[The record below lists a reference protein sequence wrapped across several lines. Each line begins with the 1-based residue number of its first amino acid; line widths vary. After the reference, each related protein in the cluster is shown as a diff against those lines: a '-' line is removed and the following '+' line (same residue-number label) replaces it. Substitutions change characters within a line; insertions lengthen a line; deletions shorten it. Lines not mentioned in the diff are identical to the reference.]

1 MKKGTLPMTEETF
14 RKLASIRTIDRIM
27 AHPKAD
33 LIELAFVGGWQVIVK
48 KGEFK
53 EGDLC
58 VYFEIDSVL
67 PILPEFEFLRKGCY
81 VKKDWLANEQN
92 PTGEGFRLKTI
103 RLRGEL
109 SQGLIV
115 PIPESVLAFGN
126 EALDNPEFGGS
137 LQDLDLTNLLSVVK
151 WDPPLP
157 ASLGGKAKGYFPS
170 FIPKTDQE
178 RVQNLADKVFTPAY
192 QNDFWELTM
201 KLDGSSCTI
210 YCKDGKVGIC
220 SRNLE
225 LDIDSPE
232 NVDNTFIR
240 TVIDSG
246 LYDWMIRR
254 GEGLAIQAEL
264 MGPGIQGNREG
275 FKESQLHIFDIYDIE
290 ESFYYIGPIRTQLY
304 ESMVEGGVNQFR
316 VLHVPVMATMSL
328 RVFSSVQ
335 NILDSAEGP
344 SINHPIREG
353 IVFKS
358 IGVPGRSFKAI
369 SNAFLE
375 GGGE

>member
-1 MKKGTLPMTEETF
+1 MDVT
-14 RKLASIRTIDRIM
+14 
-27 AHPKAD
+27 D
-33 LIELAFVGGWQVIVK
+33 LF
-48 KGEFK
+48 
-53 EGDLC
+53 C
-58 VYFEIDSVL
+58 
-67 PILPEFEFLRKGCY
+67 
-81 VKKDWLANEQN
+81 
-92 PTGEGFRLKTI
+92 
-103 RLRGEL
+103 
-109 SQGLIV
+109 
-115 PIPESVLAFGN
+115 
-126 EALDNPEFGGS
+126 
-137 LQDLDLTNLLSVVK
+137 VVK

-178 RVQNLADKVFTPAY
+178 RVQNLVDKIFSPEY
-192 QNDFWELTM
+192 QDDMWEVTM

-232 NVDNTFIR
+232 NVDNTFVR

-275 FKESQLHIFDIYDIE
+275 FKESQLHIFDIYDHVE
-290 ESFYYIGPIRTQLY
+290 GFYYISPIRTQIY
-304 ESMVEGGVNQFR
+304 DTMVDGGVNQFR
-316 VLHVPVMATMSL
+316 VLHAPVMGAPMSIAHFTSIQSIL
-328 RVFSSVQ
+328 VF
-335 NILDSAEGP
+335 AEGP
-344 SINHPIREG
+344 SINNPVREG
-353 IVFKS
+353 VVFKS
-358 IGVPGRSFKAI
+358 ITTPGRSFKAI
-369 SNAFLE
+369 SNAYLE

>member
-1 MKKGTLPMTEETF
+1 MTEETF
-14 RKLASIRTIDRIM
+14 RKLATIRTIDRIM
-27 AHPKAD
+27 EHPRAD
-33 LIELAFVGGWQVIVK
+33 QIELAFVGGWQVIVK

-53 EGDLC
+53 EGDFC

-92 PTGEGFRLKTI
+92 PSGEGFRLKTI

-109 SQGLIV
+109 SQGLITGRV
-115 PIPESVLAFGN
+115 HSDHSGIYYHYFDEEGQECTKDVADG
-126 EALDNPEFGGS
+126 E
-137 LQDLDLTNLLSVVK
+137 DLTEFFGVVK

-178 RVQNLADKVFTPAY
+178 RVQNLADKVFTPEWRE
-192 QNDFWELTM
+192 DLWEVTM

-232 NVDNTFIR
+232 NIDNTFVR

-254 GEGLAIQAEL
+254 GENLAVQAEL

-275 FKESQLHIFDIYDIE
+275 FKESQLHIFDIYNHE
-290 ESFYYIGPIRTQLY
+290 AGQYYISADRKHLY
-304 ESMVEGGVNQFR
+304 DWMVGEGVNQYK
-316 VLHVPVMATMSL
+316 VLHAPVLATKTLNTYTTIQSFL
-328 RVFSSVQ
+328 EF
-335 NILDSAEGP
+335 AEGP
-344 SINHPIREG
+344 SINHPVREG
-353 IVFKS
+353 VVFKS
-358 IGVPGRSFKAI
+358 ITTPGRSFKAI

>member
-1 MKKGTLPMTEETF
+1 MTEETF
-14 RKLASIRTIDRIM
+14 RKLATIRTIDRIM
-27 AHPKAD
+27 EHPKAD
-33 LIELAFVGGWQVIVK
+33 QIELAFVGGWQVIVK
-48 KGEFK
+48 KGEF
-53 EGDLC
+53 EVNDLC

-81 VKKDWLANEQN
+81 VKKDWLASEKN

-115 PIPESVLAFGN
+115 PVSEAAMNLAYRFN
-126 EALDNPEFGGS
+126 ERPRDKVNFVDVTELYG
-137 LQDLDLTNLLSVVK
+137 VVK

-254 GEGLAIQAEL
+254 AEGLAIQAEL

-275 FKESQLHIFDIYDIE
+275 FKEAQLHIFDIYDIE
-290 ESFYYIGPIRTQLY
+290 ESFYYVGPIRTQLY

-316 VLHVPVMATMSL
+316 VLHAPVLATMSL
-328 RVFSSVQ
+328 RVYSSVQ
-335 NILDSAEGP
+335 DILDSAEGP